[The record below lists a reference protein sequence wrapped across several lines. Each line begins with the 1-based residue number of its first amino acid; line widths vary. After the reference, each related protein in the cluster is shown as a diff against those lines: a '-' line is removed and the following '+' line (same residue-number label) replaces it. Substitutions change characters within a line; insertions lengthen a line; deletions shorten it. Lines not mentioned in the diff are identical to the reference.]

1 MDQDWK
7 PVVWSK
13 KAPTK
18 ANQVNGRSGYKVA
31 TQAKGSAEGQ
41 RMSKIARTE
50 IGSLTKVSSSVS
62 KAIISARIKK
72 KMTQKEFATA
82 CSLPLTTING
92 YESKKAQPKQSEI
105 IKMQRVLGIHLTGK
119 NVGTPL

>member
-7 PVVWSK
+7 PVVWNK
-13 KAPTK
+13 KPPTK
-18 ANQVNGRSGYKVA
+18 VSQVGSRTGYKVA
-31 TQAKGSAEGQ
+31 TQVKGSAEGQ
-41 RMSKIARTE
+41 RMSKIDRTE
-50 IGSLTKVSSSVS
+50 IGSLVKVSSSLS

-105 IKMQRVLGIHLTGK
+105 VKMQRVLGVHLTGK
-119 NVGTPL
+119 NIGTPL